1 MPDVSV
7 LDVLLYGE
15 QIGTLTLVQGT
26 QTLCTNEV
34 DGHHCNP
41 KSRRLDAGSPERVQ
55 LKHPTKPRVTVPRNF
70 FLLIAAAELGTSASF
85 GSGQMI
91 IALACISLS

>member
-1 MPDVSV
+1 MKSMDIIAA
-7 LDVLLYGE
+7 LKADGW
-15 QIGTLTLVQGT
+15 T
-26 QTLCTNEV
+26 QV
-34 DGHHCNP
+34 AQ
-41 KSRRLDAGSPERVQ
+41 KGSQVQ

>member
-15 QIGTLTLVQGT
+15 QIGTLTLVKGT

-34 DGHHCNP
+34 DGHHCSP
-41 KSRRLDAGSPERVQ
+41 KSRRLDAGSQKGSQVQ

-70 FLLIAAAELGTSASF
+70 FLLIAAELGTSAR
-85 GSGQMI
+85 
-91 IALACISLS
+91 LARGK